1 MTNNDIATALVIGRR
16 TVESHLEYILKK
28 LGLTSRT
35 QVASWLSG
43 RPLRSP

>member
-16 TVESHLEYILKK
+16 TVESHLENILKK

-43 RPLRSP
+43 RPPRSP